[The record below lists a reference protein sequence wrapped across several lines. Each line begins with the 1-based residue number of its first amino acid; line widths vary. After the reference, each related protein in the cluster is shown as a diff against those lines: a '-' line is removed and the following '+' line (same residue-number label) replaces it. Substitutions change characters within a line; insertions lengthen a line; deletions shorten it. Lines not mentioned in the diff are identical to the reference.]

1 MTLDNILSSID
12 FEISRLKQARALL
25 SSDGTKNTTAAA
37 PVRKRRKMSAA
48 ARKRIADA
56 QRKRWA
62 MQKSTPTK
70 QIGRTPPTEIGSAH
84 K

>member
-1 MTLDNILSSID
+1 MTTDKILASID
-12 FEISRLKQARALL
+12 SEITLLRQARALL

-37 PVRKRRKMSAA
+37 PVRKKRKMSAA
-48 ARKRIADA
+48 AKENRRCSAEA
-56 QRKRWA
+56 LGEAEVYPYQ
-62 MQKSTPTK
+62 